1 MQRARLYV
9 SISPDLGHEREVMGR
24 AVAGLPVDVGWEVSY
39 TPGPTDPNPVD
50 PLTAAR
56 ADVYVLAL
64 GADIRAP
71 MGVEWTAARRAALTP
86 LALLKEVPHTPAAQE
101 FVKTGDIAWVN
112 FKLGSE
118 LTPKLQLRLCQA
130 ILDRAARFQLS
141 TPEWSTLQEFVK
153 GLQEKQTSPAED
165 TRQGAGQGGVI
176 FAPSREAGQGGVLIP
191 KTKD

>member
-1 MQRARLYV
+1 MERARLYV

-39 TPGPTDPNPVD
+39 TPGPTDRNPVD
-50 PLTAAR
+50 PMTAAA

-71 MGVEWTAARRAALTP
+71 MGVEWTAARRARLTP
-86 LALLKEVPHTPAAQE
+86 LALLKEVSRTPAAQE
-101 FVKTGDIAWVN
+101 FVKTGDIAWVS
-112 FKLGSE
+112 FKLASE
-118 LTPKLQLRLCQA
+118 VTPKLQLCLYQA
-130 ILDRAARFQLS
+130 ILDRAARFQLT

-153 GLQEKQTSPAED
+153 GLQEKPTSPAED

-176 FAPSREAGQGGVLIP
+176 FAPSREAGKGGIVVG
-191 KTKD
+191 KTRD